1 MNVLLV
7 NNVFCNHKSERDFQE
22 SIQSIT
28 LLFVKICL
36 SNYSKH
42 GYSLYTKKK
51 SVGSIF
57 LKASLKIHFIF

>member
-42 GYSLYTKKK
+42 MVILSILKKNLWEAY
-51 SVGSIF
+51 F
-57 LKASLKIHFIF
+57 